1 MVDRPSLE
9 QIKELNELQRRYFNE
24 NVDIFEPPLPR
35 GVPARLKATVKA
47 GGIQRG
53 DKVLDIGTGTGILI
67 SFILKY
73 RPSEVHA
80 CDLAEN
86 MLERVKQKFPGVLT
100 HLCVISELIL
110 PENSLDAAFIN
121 GCFSNILDKSR
132 TLNNLYRLL
141 RQGGRLVISHPL
153 GRDFIVELKKHAPLY
168 LDLLPD
174 EAEAKELLGRHGF
187 EIMEFRD
194 ESAFYLVVAKTRKQ
208 RRDTQTTRI

>member
-1 MVDRPSLE
+1 MVDLPSLE
-9 QIKELNELQRRYFNE
+9 RIKELNELQRRYFNE

-47 GGIQRG
+47 GGIQPG
-53 DKVLDIGTGTGILI
+53 DKVLDVGTGTGILI

-73 RPSEVHA
+73 RPSKVHA

-100 HLCVISELIL
+100 HLCDISELPL
-110 PENSLDAAFIN
+110 PENSLDVAFIN

-174 EAEAKELLGRHGF
+174 EAEAEELLQRHGF